1 MKMNMDPKKQS
12 MLAPYTVLDLTD
24 EKGVFCGRIL
34 ADLGADVL
42 KLEPPGGD
50 PSRKIGPFYKD
61 IVDPEKSIHW
71 FAYNANKRGITLDI
85 KKERGKALF
94 KKMLDRVDILI
105 ESSPPGYM
113 ENLGLGYHEVSAIN
127 PRIIMTSITPFGQSG
142 PYKAYKASD
151 ITSMAM
157 GGLMHLTGYPDRS
170 PVRVSAPQA
179 YLQAG
184 SEAAV
189 GTMVALYYRDKS
201 DKGQHVDV
209 SIQESI
215 MFCMLNL
222 HLFWDSHGEI
232 VGRQGDS
239 RIFSSGAK
247 HRQIWPCKDGY
258 VCFTLMGA
266 KAGAMTNRAL
276 VKWMDSEGM
285 ATDYMKGKD
294 WDSFD
299 FAVAEQE
306 ELDLIGEPV
315 GQFFL
320 AHTQEELV
328 RGAAQ
333 RGMMFYPVA
342 DVSDLMASPHL
353 EARGFWQRI
362 SHRDLGADVTYPG
375 HFCIPSDAE
384 CGIRRPAPLIGEHN
398 REIYVDEMGLSEE
411 EISILKKERVI

>member
-1 MKMNMDPKKQS
+1 
-12 MLAPYTVLDLTD
+12 
-24 EKGVFCGRIL
+24 
-34 ADLGADVL
+34 
-42 KLEPPGGD
+42 
-50 PSRKIGPFYKD
+50 
-61 IVDPEKSIHW
+61 
-71 FAYNANKRGITLDI
+71 
-85 KKERGKALF
+85 
-94 KKMLDRVDILI
+94 
-105 ESSPPGYM
+105 
-113 ENLGLGYHEVSAIN
+113 
-127 PRIIMTSITPFGQSG
+127 
-142 PYKAYKASD
+142 
-151 ITSMAM
+151 
-157 GGLMHLTGYPDRS
+157 
-170 PVRVSAPQA
+170 
-179 YLQAG
+179 
-184 SEAAV
+184 
-189 GTMVALYYRDKS
+189 
-201 DKGQHVDV
+201 
-209 SIQESI
+209 
-215 MFCMLNL
+215 
-222 HLFWDSHGEI
+222 
-232 VGRQGDS
+232 
-239 RIFSSGAK
+239 
-247 HRQIWPCKDGY
+247 
-258 VCFTLMGA
+258 
-266 KAGAMTNRAL
+266 MTNRAL